1 MRRKIPAMRRADPGC
16 GDFEKVEF
24 IASDGNMMKER
35 NRNDLIHLRRV
46 QLTRA
51 AYKVVGEKG
60 YSDFTIK
67 DIAREAGLS
76 TGLVHYYFKNK
87 EDLLFKLLKGMN
99 ANLKSDLGK
108 ALSALEDPREKLLA
122 FCNEAFDLVHKEK
135 AYFSVLVDFLAH
147 INRNKRLR
155 QAMAKLFQSYRDE
168 IEAILQ
174 EGMAKGIFA
183 VKDVRFTSVTI
194 VSLIQGNIFQHLI
207 DQEAFDYSAY
217 TEKTKK
223 QIFALVMKDS

>member
-1 MRRKIPAMRRADPGC
+1 MNEQNK
-16 GDFEKVEF
+16 
-24 IASDGNMMKER
+24 
-35 NRNDLIHLRRV
+35 NDLINLRRA

-99 ANLKSDLGK
+99 DNLKHDLNR
-108 ALSALEDPREKLLA
+108 ALTVLDDPQEKLLA
-122 FCNEAFDLVHKEK
+122 FCNEAFDLVYKEK
-135 AYFSVLVDFLAH
+135 AYFSVLVDFLAQV
-147 INRNKRLR
+147 NRNRR
-155 QAMAKLFQSYRDE
+155 IHQAIVKLFQSYRDE
-168 IEAILQ
+168 IVAILK
-174 EGMAKGIFA
+174 EGVAKGVFTVA
-183 VKDVRFTSVTI
+183 DVQLTSVII

-207 DQEAFDYSAY
+207 DPEAFDYSVY
-217 TEKTKK
+217 MEKTKE
-223 QIFALVMKDS
+223 QIFSLVMRGQ

>member
-1 MRRKIPAMRRADPGC
+1 M
-16 GDFEKVEF
+16 
-24 IASDGNMMKER
+24 NER
-35 NRNDLIHLRRV
+35 NKNDLINLRRA

-99 ANLKSDLGK
+99 DNLKRDLNK
-108 ALSALEDPREKLLA
+108 ALTVLDDPQEKLLA

-135 AYFSVLVDFLAH
+135 AYFSVLVDFVAQ
-147 INRNKRLR
+147 INRNRR
-155 QAMAKLFQSYRDE
+155 IHQAMVKLFQSYRDE
-168 IEAILQ
+168 IVAILK
-174 EGMAKGIFA
+174 EGVAKGVFA
-183 VKDVRFTSVTI
+183 VADVQLTSVII

-207 DQEAFDYSAY
+207 DPEAFDYSVY
-217 TEKTKK
+217 MEKTKA
-223 QIFALVMKDS
+223 QIFSLVMKGQ

>member
-1 MRRKIPAMRRADPGC
+1 M
-16 GDFEKVEF
+16 
-24 IASDGNMMKER
+24 NER
-35 NRNDLIHLRRV
+35 NKNDLINLRRA

-99 ANLKSDLGK
+99 ANLKHDLNK
-108 ALSALEDPREKLLA
+108 ALTVLDDPQEKLLA

-147 INRNKRLR
+147 INRNKRIH
-155 QAMAKLFQSYRDE
+155 QAIVKLFQSYRDE
-168 IEAILQ
+168 IVAILK
-174 EGMAKGIFA
+174 EGVAKGVFT
-183 VKDVRFTSVTI
+183 VVDVQLTSVII

-207 DQEAFDYSAY
+207 DQEAFDYSMY
-217 TEKTKK
+217 MEKTKEK
-223 QIFALVMKDS
+223 IFSLVMKGQ

>member
-1 MRRKIPAMRRADPGC
+1 
-16 GDFEKVEF
+16 
-24 IASDGNMMKER
+24 MMKER
-35 NRNDLIHLRRV
+35 NRNDLINLRRV

-76 TGLVHYYFKNK
+76 AGLVHYYFKNK

-99 ANLKSDLGK
+99 ANLKNDLGK
-108 ALSALEDPREKLLA
+108 ALASLDDPQEKLLA

-135 AYFSVLVDFLAH
+135 AYFSVLVDFLAQ
-147 INRNKRLR
+147 INHNKRLR
-155 QAMAKLFQSYRDE
+155 QAMVKLFQSYRDE

-174 EGMAKGIFA
+174 EGMAKGVFTIN
-183 VKDVRFTSVTI
+183 DVRFTSVAI
-194 VSLIQGNIFQHLI
+194 VSLIQGNIFQHHI
-207 DQEAFDYSAY
+207 DREAFDYAAY
-217 TEKTKK
+217 AEKTKK
-223 QIFALVMKDS
+223 QIFTLVMKES

>member
-1 MRRKIPAMRRADPGC
+1 M
-16 GDFEKVEF
+16 
-24 IASDGNMMKER
+24 NER
-35 NRNDLIHLRRV
+35 NKNDLINLRRA

-99 ANLKSDLGK
+99 DNLKRDLNK
-108 ALSALEDPREKLLA
+108 ALTVLDDPQEKLLA

-135 AYFSVLVDFLAH
+135 AYFSVLVDFLAQ
-147 INRNKRLR
+147 INHNRRIH
-155 QAMAKLFQSYRDE
+155 QAMVKLFQSYRDE
-168 IEAILQ
+168 IVAILK
-174 EGMAKGIFA
+174 EGVAKGVFA
-183 VKDVRFTSVTI
+183 VADVQLTLVII

-207 DQEAFDYSAY
+207 DQEAFDYSMY
-217 TEKTKK
+217 MEKTKE
-223 QIFALVMKDS
+223 QIFSLVMKGQ

>member
-1 MRRKIPAMRRADPGC
+1 MNERNKHELINLRRA
-16 GDFEKVEF
+16 
-24 IASDGNMMKER
+24 
-35 NRNDLIHLRRV
+35 

-99 ANLKSDLGK
+99 DNLKRDLSK
-108 ALSALEDPREKLLA
+108 ALTVLDDPQEKLLA

-135 AYFSVLVDFLAH
+135 AYFSVLVDFLAQ
-147 INRNKRLR
+147 INRNRR
-155 QAMAKLFQSYRDE
+155 IHQAIVKLFQSYRDE
-168 IEAILQ
+168 IVAILK
-174 EGMAKGIFA
+174 EGVAKGVFT
-183 VKDVRFTSVTI
+183 VVDVQLTSVII

-207 DQEAFDYSAY
+207 DQEAFDYSVY
-217 TEKTKK
+217 MEKTKE
-223 QIFALVMKDS
+223 QIFSLVMKGQ

>member
-1 MRRKIPAMRRADPGC
+1 M
-16 GDFEKVEF
+16 
-24 IASDGNMMKER
+24 NER
-35 NRNDLIHLRRV
+35 NKNDLINLRRA

-99 ANLKSDLGK
+99 DNLKRDLSK
-108 ALSALEDPREKLLA
+108 ALTVLDDPQEKLLA

-135 AYFSVLVDFLAH
+135 AYFSVLVDFLAQ
-147 INRNKRLR
+147 INRNRR
-155 QAMAKLFQSYRDE
+155 IHQAIVKLFQSYRDE
-168 IEAILQ
+168 IVAILK
-174 EGMAKGIFA
+174 EGVAKGVFT
-183 VKDVRFTSVTI
+183 VVDVQLTSVII

-207 DQEAFDYSAY
+207 DQEAFDYSVY
-217 TEKTKK
+217 VEKTKE
-223 QIFALVMKDS
+223 QIFSLVMKGQ

>member
-1 MRRKIPAMRRADPGC
+1 MNERNKHELINLRRA
-16 GDFEKVEF
+16 
-24 IASDGNMMKER
+24 
-35 NRNDLIHLRRV
+35 

-99 ANLKSDLGK
+99 DNLKHDLNK
-108 ALSALEDPREKLLA
+108 ALTVLDDPQEKLLA

-135 AYFSVLVDFLAH
+135 AYFSVLVDFLAQ
-147 INRNKRLR
+147 INRNKRIH
-155 QAMAKLFQSYRDE
+155 QAIVKLFQSYRDE
-168 IEAILQ
+168 IVAILK
-174 EGMAKGIFA
+174 EGVAKGVFA
-183 VKDVRFTSVTI
+183 VADVQLTSVII

-207 DQEAFDYSAY
+207 DPEAFDYSVY
-217 TEKTKK
+217 MEKTKE
-223 QIFALVMKDS
+223 QIFSLVMKGR